1 MYYSD
6 KPILSKKEDFLKR
19 KYFAELVAKSLENLN
34 SQDTFTIGLYGQ
46 WGTGKTS
53 LVNMILEE
61 IKENEKV
68 VIVRFEP
75 WNFSSTNQLL
85 EQFFVHLAN
94 QFHWTKDKTLK
105 EVGNALER
113 YSDAFDFAKVIP
125 HVGGA
130 ISFLGKRISKGIG
143 KRIQNN
149 LDKNDIMCQKEK
161 VVQLLKGQ
169 NKRIL
174 VVIDDIDRLNNE
186 QIRQVF
192 QLITSVAKFPNM
204 IYLLVFDKEIVVK
217 ALEKIQEGSG
227 EEYLE
232 KIIQMP
238 IQERAKIIVT
248 SILKSA
254 YKLEEKSTGNLLMT
268 SSRDYAEH
276 MVIDLF
282 EQIEKVNRKNF
293 LEQLINSGE
302 LDSLPSI
309 AHVINIIELGY
320 GRLAAEGREKSKG
333 RIISIEELED
343 VEQVFKQKVK
353 TILKENS
360 IFDFFDYRMILYLM
374 ENFDSQFMTQ
384 RIQQELKDDIHILCF
399 LKSTVFTWIGNG
411 IKYAVSKEYEKYL
424 TKERILDAI
433 QNTQATGEM
442 FRLSK
447 KNQEYCAAFYLDSI
461 GKSDDEG
468 EVSQKDA
475 ERMIE
480 KWRER

>member
-1 MYYSD
+1 
-6 KPILSKKEDFLKR
+6 
-19 KYFAELVAKSLENLN
+19 
-34 SQDTFTIGLYGQ
+34 
-46 WGTGKTS
+46 
-53 LVNMILEE
+53 
-61 IKENEKV
+61 
-68 VIVRFEP
+68 
-75 WNFSSTNQLL
+75 
-85 EQFFVHLAN
+85 
-94 QFHWTKDKTLK
+94 
-105 EVGNALER
+105 
-113 YSDAFDFAKVIP
+113 
-125 HVGGA
+125 
-130 ISFLGKRISKGIG
+130 
-143 KRIQNN
+143 
-149 LDKNDIMCQKEK
+149 
-161 VVQLLKGQ
+161 
-169 NKRIL
+169 
-174 VVIDDIDRLNNE
+174 
-186 QIRQVF
+186 
-192 QLITSVAKFPNM
+192 
-204 IYLLVFDKEIVVK
+204 
-217 ALEKIQEGSG
+217 
-227 EEYLE
+227 
-232 KIIQMP
+232 
-238 IQERAKIIVT
+238 
-248 SILKSA
+248 
-254 YKLEEKSTGNLLMT
+254 MT

-293 LEQLINSGE
+293 LEQLINSGG